1 MNKIKVT
8 SHSLVPKHIKVGEK
22 EKQVV
27 FSTYSIT
34 FKELPKIYRNDP
46 AIQNMKVRQGDI
58 IKIIRKSATAGE
70 FVFYRGV
77 IDA

>member
-1 MNKIKVT
+1 MKKLKIT
-8 SHSLVPKHIKVGEK
+8 NHLLVPKHIKVGEK
-22 EKQVV
+22 EKQNV

-34 FKELPKIYRNDP
+34 FKELPKILKTDP
-46 AIQNMKVRQGDI
+46 TIKDMKIKQGDV
-58 IKIIRKSATAGE
+58 IKIIRKSVTAGE